1 MNDIRKLIIDEVLAK
16 GHLMSLATLDDGGVW
31 VCHVVYVFDDDLS
44 VYWLSKPDTRHSK
57 ALLLNPDVAGAITIG
72 YRSKEDNIAVQFSGV
87 AEKIEGDIF
96 SMAVKHFLKR
106 GYLGLRQPGEIL
118 NGGRSWYRVR
128 PRFFELTHE
137 PLFGFDKK
145 RFDIP

>member
-31 VCHVVYVFDDDLS
+31 VCHV
-44 VYWLSKPDTRHSK
+44 
-57 ALLLNPDVAGAITIG
+57 
-72 YRSKEDNIAVQFSGV
+72 
-87 AEKIEGDIF
+87 
-96 SMAVKHFLKR
+96 
-106 GYLGLRQPGEIL
+106 
-118 NGGRSWYRVR
+118 R